1 MDIFIFDL
9 TTASK
14 LFSGE
19 IPVWLIQPP
28 EAITM
33 DTFIGDKVPL
43 MPPKNLVLDMGSFGS
58 IIYAGRPGDGHIAAI
73 SIGGHMYIDIPKVFL
88 LSQSS
93 TSQILSQEP
102 ASQISSI
109 ATSSASQLGPICSE
123 T

>member
-1 MDIFIFDL
+1 
-9 TTASK
+9 
-14 LFSGE
+14 
-19 IPVWLIQPP
+19 
-28 EAITM
+28 M